1 MPLIYWVSLLILPG
15 LPGWAVVAMGGAT
28 PETGL
33 ARALLC
39 LSALWAT
46 VVGMAWLLNE
56 PASTWVRVPAGLLLG
71 TYVFVGL
78 PQSLTW
84 VGQRARYIAVAP
96 AIAPPAPP
104 VPQLAMT
111 RPPTFRELFAHD
123 FADLPSL
130 ARKVGLQSARTG
142 ERSSVPVRMII
153 EPDRH
158 EKFLAVFIERNTSS
172 FNTCVFFLY
181 NLDLVFQE
189 LNLEPIETRGSMVAQ
204 PVHGKD
210 FGFDHNIYFYMAED
224 MSQDAQVYLEKAFR
238 EQGVYAHFRGAGYY
252 AMRWHDLELQQSVM
266 QREAEK

>member
-15 LPGWAVVAMGGAT
+15 LPGWAVVAMGGTT

-56 PASTWVRVPAGLLLG
+56 PASTWVRVPAGMVLG

-84 VGQRARYIAVAP
+84 VSQRARTVPPVVAP
-96 AIAPPAPP
+96 SAP
-104 VPQLAMT
+104 VPQLAVT
-111 RPPTFRELFAHD
+111 RPPTFRELFVHD

-130 ARKVGLQSARTG
+130 TRKVGLQSARTG
-142 ERSSVPVRMII
+142 ERSSVPVRMMI
-153 EPDRH
+153 EPERH

-189 LNLEPIETRGSMVAQ
+189 LNLEPLEARGSLVAK
-204 PVHGKD
+204 PVYGKD
-210 FGFDHNIYFYMAED
+210 FAFDHNIYFYMAED
-224 MSQDAQVYLEKAFR
+224 MSQDAQEYLEKAFR
-238 EQGVYAHFRGAGYY
+238 DQGVYAHFRGAGYY
-252 AMRWHDLELQQSVM
+252 AMRWHDLELQQPVM